1 MFEKKFIAYL
11 LYATLLEI
19 RENAYK
25 SQNKRLFELTNLLH
39 KVPLNMLN
47 DDSSKDCYKEILD
60 NVKDKQIDEWFELRE
75 QEFFERFPEYN

>member
-11 LYATLLEI
+11 LYATLPEI

-39 KVPLNMLN
+39 KVPLSMLN